1 LPEAFAVLGIH
12 RPIVV
17 GHSWGTMVA
26 LALALDHPDQVS
38 GLVLASGYYYREPR
52 ADVMLPSAAA
62 TPVLGDVI
70 CHTAGPLLGE
80 VMTSAVL
87 RKMFA
92 PTPRTPRIHP
102 ILATPRSATF
112 RES

>member
-1 LPEAFAVLGIH
+1 MVDDIIISGLLEQTAQAH
-12 RPIVV
+12 RVIVFDRPGF
-17 GHSWGTMVA
+17 GHSERPRG
-26 LALALDHPDQVS
+26 

-92 PTPRTPRIHP
+92 PTPRTPRI
-102 ILATPRSATF
+102 
-112 RES
+112 